1 MMKENERRKKC
12 RGIHKHE
19 RDNIGQL
26 ADRKNTA
33 GRIMFY
39 YMKLPSH
46 RQRKQVTTSL
56 QDLPEKQHVDFV
68 LGGFTTVDSSSTK
81 TQESKLLMF
90 YCYANFL
97 L

>member
-1 MMKENERRKKC
+1 MKENERRKKC

-46 RQRKQVTTSL
+46 RQRKQVTTCL

-68 LGGFTTVDSSSTK
+68 LGGSTVVNPDSSSIK

-90 YCYANFL
+90 
-97 L
+97 